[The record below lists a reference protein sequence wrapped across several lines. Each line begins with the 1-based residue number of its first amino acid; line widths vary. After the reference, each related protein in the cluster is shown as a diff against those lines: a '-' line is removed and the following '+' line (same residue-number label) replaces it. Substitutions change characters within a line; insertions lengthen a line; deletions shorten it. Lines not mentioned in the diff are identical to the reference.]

1 MIRQS
6 TIRQSMISQ
15 SMIRQSVYAVIGP
28 SPLEMANWN
37 LESL

>member
-1 MIRQS
+1 MVRQS

-15 SMIRQSVYAVIGP
+15 SVYAVIGP
-28 SPLEMANWN
+28 SPLEVANWN